1 MIAKP
6 LLQEECLVLITLYDE
21 HFTCFE
27 INQGDTLPIEEDDHG
42 IVVHVKV
49 VIGLH
54 EVANI
59 YLREVS
65 IILIPLS
72 IQVIFSLVID
82 HLLLDSI
89 LIHVKFID
97 LVA

>member
-1 MIAKP
+1 MLAKA
-6 LLQEECLVLITLYDE
+6 LLQEECLVLITLDDE

-27 INQGDTLPIEEDDHG
+27 IDQRDALPIEEDDQG

-54 EVANI
+54 EVANVD
-59 YLREVS
+59 LREVC
-65 IILIPLS
+65 IILIPLP
-72 IQVIFSLVID
+72 IQVKFSLVI
-82 HLLLDSI
+82 HNLLLDSI

-97 LVA
+97 LVT